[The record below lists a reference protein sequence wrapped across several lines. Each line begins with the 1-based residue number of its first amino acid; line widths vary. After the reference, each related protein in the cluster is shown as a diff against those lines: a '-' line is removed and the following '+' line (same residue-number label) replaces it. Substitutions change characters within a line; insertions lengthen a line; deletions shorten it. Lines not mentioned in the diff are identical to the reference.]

1 MLEAVATRTM
11 SEISEVESGAQITQ
25 RSGSNLALSFIV
37 LEKPRR
43 KAMTTLY
50 AFCREVDDV
59 ADEDSSPL
67 ESRRIA
73 LQDWREDVR
82 KACEGEEPRKA
93 LVRELQPVIEKYGL
107 QFEHF
112 DELIKGLE
120 SDLEQDRIDSW
131 EDLDLYCYRVAS
143 AVGLLS
149 VEIFGYRNVV
159 SQEYMAELGK
169 SLQYT
174 NILRDIGNDAER
186 GRIYLPREAMDK
198 FGVDPRSIL
207 SGKYSTAFHN
217 LAAEMSVRARR
228 HYQKTAE
235 LLPNVDRRSMI
246 AGECMAAVYWQILRA
261 MEKTRFRRALDPAP
275 IKLSK
280 LTKLSILM
288 GVWMRTWFGSTSPN
302 YARD

>member
-1 MLEAVATRTM
+1 VIVIM
-11 SEISEVESGAQITQ
+11 SEAFESESGAQITQ
-25 RSGSNLALSFIV
+25 RSGSNLALTFIV

-59 ADEDSSPL
+59 ADEDTSPL

-73 LQDWREDVR
+73 LQEWREDVQR
-82 KACEGEEPRKA
+82 ACSGQTPQKP
-93 LVRELQPVIEKYGL
+93 LVCELQLVIEKYGL
-107 QFEHF
+107 QFEYF

-149 VEIFGYRNVV
+149 VEIFGYQNAA
-159 SQEYMAELGK
+159 SQNYMAELGK
-169 SLQYT
+169 SLQFT

-198 FGVDPRSIL
+198 FGVDPKSIL

-235 LLPNVDRRSMI
+235 LLPAVDRRSMI
-246 AGECMAAVYWQILRA
+246 AGECMAAVYWRILRA
-261 MEKTRFRRALDPAP
+261 MEKNRFRQVLDTEPVKLGKMA
-275 IKLSK
+275 KLSV
-280 LTKLSILM
+280 LM
-288 GVWMRTWFGSTSPN
+288 GVWMRVWLGMNSPN

>member
-1 MLEAVATRTM
+1 M
-11 SEISEVESGAQITQ
+11 SELAEAETGEQITQ
-25 RSGSNLALSFIV
+25 RSASNVALSFIA

-50 AFCREVDDV
+50 AFCRQVDDV

-82 KACEGEEPRKA
+82 RACDGGAPQKP
-93 LVRELQPVIEKYGL
+93 LVRELQPVIDQYGL

-120 SDLEQDRIDSW
+120 SDLEQDRIETF
-131 EDLDLYCYRVAS
+131 EDLELYCYRVAS

-149 VEIFGYRNVV
+149 VEVFGYRDAKC
-159 SQEYMAELGK
+159 QDYMVALGK

-186 GRIYLPREAMDK
+186 GRIYLPQEAMEK
-198 FGVDPRSIL
+198 FGVEPRSIL
-207 SGKYSTAFHN
+207 NGKYSTAFHN
-217 LAAEMSVRARR
+217 LAAEMAVRARQ
-228 HYQKTAE
+228 HFQNTVE
-235 LLPNVDRRSMI
+235 LLPAGDRRSMI
-246 AGECMAAVYWQILRA
+246 AGECMAAVYWRILRA
-261 MEKTRFRRALDPAP
+261 LEKAKFRQSLDPAP
-275 IKLSK
+275 LKLSK
-280 LTKLSILM
+280 FTKLSVLL
-288 GVWMRTWFGSTSPN
+288 GVWARTFFRSSSPN
-302 YARD
+302 YGRD